1 MAWKMT
7 YDMAL
12 EGVGS
17 VWEAHGQICAEAL
30 MYEDSVVSA
39 RYAGLA
45 PGNLWPMLE
54 VVFKNIECAKAYTCV
69 YLGGADDDE
78 IDEFVYYGEEC
89 NV

>member
-7 YDMAL
+7 FDMTL
-12 EGVGS
+12 EGVDS
-17 VWEAHGQICAEAL
+17 VWEAHGHICTEAL

-45 PGNLWPMLE
+45 PGNLCPMLE
-54 VVFKNIECAKAYTCV
+54 VVFKNLECAKAYTCV

-78 IDEFVYYGEEC
+78 INEFVYYGEE
-89 NV
+89 VKA